1 MKTARGGGDALILK
15 VDDEFSIYEMKKFVN
30 AVVFPNKVLYSWGKS
45 IRPALEET
53 FMPAQI
59 KPAGA
64 AVTGKPASFVKFSDK
79 LTDSIHDIAK
89 IIEQNKEMIDSIQ
102 EIAIELTSS
111 IGSLHALTVKYA
123 RIANQILDV
132 LLPILK
138 NLPVVPKN
146 VMDLLVNLESVTQ
159 KIIDN
164 EPSTSKTIGDVR
176 SGLNAGDVNKI
187 KGHAEQLKNVTK
199 TLTAMLPK

>member
-1 MKTARGGGDALILK
+1 VPTPVKPT
-15 VDDEFSIYEMKKFVN
+15 
-30 AVVFPNKVLYSWGKS
+30 
-45 IRPALEET
+45 
-53 FMPAQI
+53 I
-59 KPAGA
+59 KPAARPVVRTAVA
-64 AVTGKPASFVKFSDK
+64 AKPATFVKFSDK
-79 LTDSIHDIAK
+79 LTDSINDITK

-111 IGSLHALTVKYA
+111 IVSLHTLTVKYA

-146 VMDLLVNLESVTQ
+146 VMALLVNLESITQ

-164 EPSTSKTIGDVR
+164 ETSTAKTITDVR
-176 SGLNAGDVNKI
+176 SGLNTGDVNKI
-187 KGHAEQLKNVTK
+187 RGHADQLKNVTK
-199 TLTAMLPK
+199 SITAMLPK